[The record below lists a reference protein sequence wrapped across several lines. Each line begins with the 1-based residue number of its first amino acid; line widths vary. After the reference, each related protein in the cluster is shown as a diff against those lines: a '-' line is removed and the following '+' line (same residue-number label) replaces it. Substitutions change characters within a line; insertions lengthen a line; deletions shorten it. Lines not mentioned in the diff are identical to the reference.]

1 MVVER
6 ETSIIAIGDAAQ
18 QPDSHEWNGR
28 QLRRALVTLL
38 LDESSDDEALP
49 PPITVLRSDD

>member
-6 ETSIIAIGDAAQ
+6 ETSIIAPGDAAR
-18 QPDSHEWNGR
+18 QPDSREWNGR
-28 QLRRALVTLL
+28 LLRRALVNIL